1 MGLYQASSHR
11 VCVMSS
17 LTCILPYKL
26 CAQYFVHKVAWFS
39 PPIFLGTVSD
49 TLQTVSTMKI
59 FNIEHTALQ
68 RYLYSEPF
76 LEQKLNP
83 SSMIA
88 VHTVTCTPFLLKNTE
103 RERT

>member
-1 MGLYQASSHR
+1 M
-11 VCVMSS
+11 
-17 LTCILPYKL
+17 
-26 CAQYFVHKVAWFS
+26 
-39 PPIFLGTVSD
+39 

-103 RERT
+103 RREPSGDSPPVNTHFMNYIHWGK